1 MLNRIPMT
9 SLRAGSLNDIKESYS
24 VALPVIAK
32 RDKLY
37 CLLPWQQV
45 NLDAGSYCKRLCPHL
60 WRLQQTTKSSIGME
74 WPRSTVFWERRENC
88 YRKGGRCAP
97 CVKSPRIIWNEL
109 RMKSFGLAFFDHVFW
124 TSFYAVVDLDLQIWK
139 KSRKVALFFSAFLK
153 TCCSTAALS

>member
-97 CVKSPRIIWNEL
+97 CVKSPRTIWNKL
-109 RMKSFGLAFFDHVFW
+109 RMKSFGLAFFDDDFW
-124 TSFYAVVDLDLQIWK
+124 TSLCCCRPWFKNLKEVPK
-139 KSRKVALFFSAFLK
+139 GCALLSAFLR
-153 TCCSTAALS
+153 TCCSTATLS